1 MAEEIEKTDST
12 NGEEETT
19 EETVADTESKEKE
32 EPTFT
37 DAERKAFAR
46 AKVAEAKNKDLSAKL
61 AELEKSSKK
70 SGGELDYGQ
79 KAFLTTQ
86 GIKGAKEFD
95 FVKAELKAS
104 GQDLDTLLENDYFK
118 SKLEKFRALAQTV
131 DATPTG
137 KRSSGVATESV
148 DYWVAKA
155 GNNTEN
161 LEEVPKDMRQ
171 KVVNAILA
179 KEKNKGQFYNS

>member
-1 MAEEIEKTDST
+1 MEEEKIETTDST
-12 NGEEETT
+12 KGEEEKEVVVDTTT
-19 EETVADTESKEKE
+19 EEEE
-32 EPTFT
+32 EPKFT

-46 AKVAEAKNKDLSAKL
+46 AKVAEAKVK
-61 AELEKSSKK
+61 ELKAQLDKGTSKSSGD
-70 SGGELDYGQ
+70 SEFGQ
-79 KAFLTTQ
+79 KAYLIAN

-118 SKLEKFRALAQTV
+118 SKLEKFRGLQQTA

-148 DYWVAKA
+148 EYWMSIAGSKA
-155 GNNTEN
+155 EN
-161 LEEVPKDMRQ
+161 LDKVPKDMQR
-171 KVVNAILA
+171 KVVNAIHD
-179 KEKNKGQFYNS
+179 KEQKTGHFYNS

>member
-1 MAEEIEKTDST
+1 MTDEEIAAQDALNLEKENAAKAEEERLAAEAK
-12 NGEEETT
+12 
-19 EETVADTESKEKE
+19 SKEDG

-46 AKVAEAKNKDLSAKL
+46 AKVAEAKVK
-61 AELEKSSKK
+61 ELKAQLDKGTSKSSGD
-70 SGGELDYGQ
+70 SEFGQ
-79 KAFLTTQ
+79 KAYLIAN

-118 SKLEKFRALAQTV
+118 SKLEKFRGLQQTA

-148 DYWVAKA
+148 EYWMTQDFEK
-155 GNNTEN
+155 
-161 LEEVPKDMRQ
+161 VPHDMRA
-171 KVVNAILA
+171 KVVQALRD
-179 KEKNKGQFYNS
+179 KEGNKGHFYNSPK